1 MVLMNPITVP
11 LRSVLHRVCPGRP
24 RTDYVSDDL
33 RQELT
38 PTDRAVAGS
47 QELDGT
53 CPAGLVVVE
62 KLMERRCPLM
72 HFFRYMCR

>member
-1 MVLMNPITVP
+1 MELMNPIIIP
-11 LRSVLHRVCPGRP
+11 PCSVLYRVCPGRP
-24 RTDYVSDDL
+24 RTDHVNDDL

-53 CPAGLVVVE
+53 CPAVS
-62 KLMERRCPLM
+62 
-72 HFFRYMCR
+72 